1 MSERVSYG
9 DGDIVAVVCA
19 DWCPDVES
27 FAVPNI
33 CARSAIAESDTISYS
48 H

>member
-1 MSERVSYG
+1 MSERVSYS
-9 DGDIVAVVCA
+9 DGDIVTVVCA

-33 CARSAIAESDTISYS
+33 CARSANTTSDTISDS

>member
-1 MSERVSYG
+1 MSERVPYS
-9 DGDIVAVVCA
+9 DGDIVTIVCA

-33 CARSAIAESDTISYS
+33 CARSAFAESDKISDS